1 MCLCIGRSSLRVG
14 GLFSRMNIHEY
25 KMLPKYTSK
34 FLCKCITWY
43 VKLEAMGFTMH
54 KNLTWFFYFR
64 DREVIWGA
72 GKGGGRTEKWMRTKR
87 LYEEHEAK
95 PMEEE

>member
-1 MCLCIGRSSLRVG
+1 
-14 GLFSRMNIHEY
+14 
-25 KMLPKYTSK
+25 
-34 FLCKCITWY
+34 
-43 VKLEAMGFTMH
+43 MGFTMH

-64 DREVIWGA
+64 DREEFG
-72 GKGGGRTEKWMRTKR
+72 GRERGGGRTERWMRTKR